1 MPEFLRTAGISDR
14 LERIIIDAKER
25 LILISPFLRINQ
37 RLKVLLEDQNR
48 QKIDVRV
55 IYGKSELRP
64 EENNWLASMTS
75 IRTSFCKDLHAKCY
89 LNENEALLTSMNLYE
104 YSQQNNYEMGIL
116 VSREDEPDLYEK
128 VYDEAKRIDRASEA
142 IRVTVARIE
151 TPADDQKDSVPK
163 KSSKSQ
169 SRAKA
174 PVSGFCIR
182 CKAEIPVK
190 PERPYCNRCF
200 RSWRRYENS
209 EYEEKQCHTCGKEH
223 KATMAKPVC
232 YDCYT
237 KFKRVLTFPAS

>member
-1 MPEFLRTAGISDR
+1 MPEFLTTTGISYRLEEIIKGAKDR
-14 LERIIIDAKER
+14 LV
-25 LILISPFLRINQ
+25 LISPFLRINP
-37 RLKVLLEDQNR
+37 RLKELLEDQNR
-48 QKIDVRV
+48 FKTDVRV

-89 LNENEALLTSMNLYE
+89 LNESEALLTSMNLYE
-104 YSQQNNYEMGIL
+104 YSQQNNYEMGML
-116 VSREDEPDLYEK
+116 VSREDDPDLYAE
-128 VYDEAKRIDRASEA
+128 VYSEALRIERLSEA
-142 IRVTVARIE
+142 IRVTVDRIE
-151 TPADDQKDSVPK
+151 TPADDQRVSAPK
-163 KSSKSQ
+163 KSSRSQ
-169 SRAKA
+169 PRAKA
-174 PVSGFCIR
+174 PESGFCIR

-232 YDCYT
+232 FDCFRKYR
-237 KFKRVLTFPAS
+237 RVLTFQAG